1 MRLLRLN
8 DVESRS
14 TDRVFRYSRIHAV
27 LLVLAALGVA
37 GWFAYHAYAHASKPC
52 YYIAGAIVLF
62 VELMRR
68 FVGARF
74 RPSNWLVRMNDEG
87 VLIQFRSYLNYH
99 LPPEDLTVV
108 FLSYGEIRSARL
120 IKERVTV
127 PDPQD
132 RGSETQFI
140 RYVELELAGDVA
152 PLAQALEAEASENA
166 PKEKRWYGRSSTLYQ
181 DHPVRMESP
190 PFLRIRWQAVPG
202 THKFLDA
209 LRPYTIVADTVSL
222 TQDLANLQ
230 GPRPEQEKRL
240 RELALRGETISAIY
254 TACKLYGGSLA
265 EAKDL
270 VDGLAKSSQDSQ
282 QSKSARQND

>member
-8 DVESRS
+8 DVESRP
-14 TDRVFRYSRIHAV
+14 TDRVFLYSRIHAV

-37 GWFAYHAYAHASKPC
+37 GGFAYHAYAHASKPA
-52 YYIAGAIVLF
+52 YYIAGAIVLL
-62 VELMRR
+62 VELLRR

-87 VLIQFRSYLNYH
+87 MFIQFRSYLNYH

-108 FLSYGEIRSARL
+108 FVSYGEIRSARL

-140 RYVELELAGDVA
+140 RYVELELAGDVV
-152 PLAQALEAEASENA
+152 PLAQALDAEASENA
-166 PKEKRWYGRSSTLYQ
+166 PTEKHWYGSSSTLYQ
-181 DHPVRMESP
+181 DHPVHLDPP

-209 LRPYTIVADTVSL
+209 LRPYTTISETVSL
-222 TQDLANLQ
+222 TQNFTNLRGLA
-230 GPRPEQEKRL
+230 RPEQEKRL
-240 RELALRGETISAIY
+240 RELAARGETISAIY
-254 TACKLYGGSLA
+254 TARQLYGGSLA

-270 VDGLAKSSQDSQ
+270 VDGLA
-282 QSKSARQND
+282 